1 MRFVDEFALS
11 VGLAPDTLKTG
22 VILFGNFPLC
32 LLYNRLPGKFK
43 DVFSILVSSLSFTI
57 LFEPAGFAQIAGL
70 ALLCYTLTKFLRFYA
85 WGPVAIFLIAMG
97 TLSAK

>member
-22 VILFGNFPLC
+22 VVLFGNFPLC
-32 LLYNRLPGKFK
+32 LLYNRLPSGYK
-43 DVFSILVSSLSFTI
+43 DVFSILVSCLSFTI
-57 LFEPAGFAQIAGL
+57 LFEPAGLAQIIGL
-70 ALLCYTLTKFLRFYA
+70 ALVCYVMTRFLRFYA
-85 WGPVAIFLIAMG
+85 WGPIAIFLVAMG